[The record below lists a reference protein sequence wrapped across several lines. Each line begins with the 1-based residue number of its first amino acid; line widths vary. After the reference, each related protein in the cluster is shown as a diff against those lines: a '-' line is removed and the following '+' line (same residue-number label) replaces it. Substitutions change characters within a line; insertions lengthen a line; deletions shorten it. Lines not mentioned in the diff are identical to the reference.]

1 MSSKIEISIKA
12 QNNILHGIK
21 CNEVFNNKIDTII
34 DNNLCKNTPEWN
46 ETNQLKKYRK
56 IINNKKEGNYN
67 VVSVNYKRTKG
78 MNYGRVFPEN
88 TIGLSQIRKEI
99 RCTLCKEN
107 KDKPLYVDI
116 DIKNAHFIILSQ
128 ICKDNNIKCKY
139 VNKYI
144 NQRDEKLK
152 EVMDTYEIDRNQA
165 KNLFIAVLYG
175 ASFNKW
181 IKDKL
186 LLDKYN
192 KKDKINVFINN
203 LVDELKDICDIVI
216 EKNPEITKEVKKNKM
231 IKQDLYY
238 NEKSSVLSTYLQEYE
253 VRILESMYAKLKELN
268 IITRQNDCVLCFDGI
283 MVRLQNIRNVMR
295 EINEDDEQKFISEI
309 LKSLE
314 EHVKEYL
321 LFDIELDTKDLDS
334 DIYDEIDEIDESKDE
349 KDGTFESMKEEF
361 EKKNFKINNPVQ
373 YAEITIE
380 NKMVLRSCSDLKLRY
395 ENKQYLTRKYNKET
409 KEEEDVLVSFIDTWL
424 KCEDVRS
431 YERIDCLPKQKCP
444 DYIYNSF
451 NGFKAEEESQNDID
465 ITKSNIFNHLFNLCG
480 KDEKVFN
487 YVLMFL
493 SRKLKNPAKLTNTA
507 LIFKSIQGVGK
518 NIFFDWFG
526 NSVIGSE
533 YYFSTQ
539 DVKLLFGQFNPNL
552 ANRVMVVIDEISYKE
567 TQEIVETL
575 KAHITQPTNII
586 NQKGLK
592 TYENKNHIGYIMF
605 TNNDNPIKI
614 DINDRRYLA
623 IECIPDYA
631 NNNEYI
637 KNILIEM
644 EQQKY
649 ARAFYDYLIKMDS
662 DYYDFTNSRP
672 TTSFYEDL
680 KEANIPIT
688 SKFLENMIY
697 NKNDAEYTASD
708 LFNEYKAY
716 LEDNNFDKSKTNMT
730 SFGLQLKKY
739 KSITTFKKQT
749 MKGVIYTINNEMIKK
764 ELIHMKHMKDV
775 N

>member
-1 MSSKIEISIKA
+1 MTQKIDISIKA
-12 QNNILHGIK
+12 QNNALHGIK
-21 CNEVFNNKIDTII
+21 CCEVFNDKLETII
-34 DNNLCKNTPEWN
+34 NNNLCKNTPEWD

-56 IINNKKEGNYN
+56 KMNIAKEGNNSTVY
-67 VVSVNYKRTKG
+67 VDYKRTKG

-88 TIGLSQIRKEI
+88 TVGLSQIRKEI

-107 KDKPLYVDI
+107 KDKPLYIDI
-116 DIKNAHFIILSQ
+116 DIKNAHFVILSQ
-128 ICKDNNIKCKY
+128 ICRDNNIKCKY
-139 VNKYI
+139 INKYI
-144 NQRDEKLK
+144 NQRDDKLK
-152 EVMDTYEIDRNQA
+152 EVMETYEIERDQA
-165 KNLFIAVLYG
+165 KNLFIAILYG

-192 KKDKINVFINN
+192 KKDKINVFIKN
-203 LVDELKDICDIVI
+203 LVDELKDICEVVI

-231 IKQDLYY
+231 LKQDLYY

-253 VRILESMYAKLKELN
+253 VRILESMFAKLKELN
-268 IITRQNDCVLCFDGI
+268 IITRKNDCVLCFDGI
-283 MVRLQNIRNVMR
+283 MVRLQNIRNIMR
-295 EINEDDEQKFISEI
+295 TINEDDEEKFISDI

-314 EHVKEYL
+314 QHVKEYL
-321 LFDIELDTKDLDS
+321 SFDIELDTKDLDS

-349 KDGTFESMKEEF
+349 KEGTFEEMKEEF

-380 NKMVLRSCSDLKLRY
+380 NKLILRSYTDLKIRY
-395 ENKQYLTRKYNKET
+395 ENKQYLTTKYNKET
-409 KEEEDVLVSFIDTWL
+409 KEEEDVAVSFIETWI
-424 KCEDVRS
+424 KCEDIRC

-444 DYIYNSF
+444 EYIYNSF
-451 NGFKAEEESQNDID
+451 KGFKAEEEPQNDID
-465 ITKSNIFNHLFNLCG
+465 ITKSKIYDHLFNLCG
-480 KDEKVFN
+480 KDDKVFQ

-526 NSVIGSE
+526 NNVISNE

-539 DVKLLFGQFNPNL
+539 DIKLLFGQFNPNL

-575 KAHITQPTNII
+575 KAHITQPINII

-637 KNILIEM
+637 KNILMEM
-644 EQQKY
+644 EDMKY
-649 ARAFYDYLIKMDS
+649 ARAFYDYLIKMES
-662 DYYDFTNSRP
+662 EYYDFTNSRP

-688 SKFLENMIY
+688 SKFLEHMIY
-697 NKNDAEYTASD
+697 NKNDAEYMGID
-708 LFNEYKAY
+708 LFNEYKEY
-716 LEDNNFDKSKTNMT
+716 LEENNFDKSKTNVT

-739 KSITTFKKQT
+739 KSIEKKLTT
-749 MKGVIYTINNEMIKK
+749 KGAQYIINNNKVKE
-764 ELIHMKHMKDV
+764 ELISMKHMKQI
-775 N
+775 